1 MRQLQRVGLVEH
13 AHDAAGSLPLGK
25 QRVVEIARAGSRPNP
40 AAARRTGCGPA
51 LCRKAAARRAG
62 IKTLKGEGMTVLLV
76 EHDMDFVMGLVD
88 RLVVPISGR
97 NWRRAC
103 RGSAGRPGRA

>member
-1 MRQLQRVGLVEH
+1 MVWLEH

-25 QRVVEIARAGSRPNP
+25 QRVVEIAGAGSGPDP
-40 AAARRTGCGPA
+40 AVARRTGRRPA
-51 LCRKAAARRAG
+51 LCRKQQLAAL

-88 RLVVPISGR
+88 RLVVLNFGR
-97 NWRRAC
+97 NWRRLPEAVQADPAV
-103 RGSAGRPGRA
+103 REAYLGA